1 MTTVIHTLMHCAAIK
16 KLGTAQEISSLTQL
30 SKKEFDTAMQ
40 WSIDTGRLL
49 EVEGK
54 YLLSPAGQM
63 IVRNEY
69 SRFCKVLR
77 DDKRF
82 LASYEQFES
91 VNKQLKNIVTRWQT
105 MEVGGQTVKNLH
117 DDADYDDHIIGE
129 LGDLHEMFTSLLAGL
144 VSGDSRYSI
153 YGSKLEKALDKAED
167 GDTKWVS
174 DASIDSYHTVWFE
187 LHEDLL
193 RVMGK
198 ERVE

>member
-1 MTTVIHTLMHCAAIK
+1 MTTAIHTLMHCAAIK
-16 KLGTAQEISSLTQL
+16 KIGTAQEISSLTQL

-54 YLLSPAGQM
+54 SLLSPAGQM

-69 SRFCKVLR
+69 SRFCEVLR
-77 DDKRF
+77 EDKGF

-105 MEVGGQTVKNLH
+105 MEVGGQRVKNLH

-129 LGDLHEMFTSLLAGL
+129 LGDVHEMFTSLLAGL
-144 VSGDSRYSI
+144 VAGDPFLAPFRPSQ
-153 YGSKLEKALDKAED
+153 G
-167 GDTKWVS
+167 
-174 DASIDSYHTVWFE
+174 
-187 LHEDLL
+187 
-193 RVMGK
+193 
-198 ERVE
+198 